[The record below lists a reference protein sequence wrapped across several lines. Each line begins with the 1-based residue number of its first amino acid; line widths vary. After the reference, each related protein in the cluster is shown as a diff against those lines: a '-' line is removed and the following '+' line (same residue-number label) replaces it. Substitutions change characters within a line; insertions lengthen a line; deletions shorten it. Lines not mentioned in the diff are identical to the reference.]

1 MPLSESIDG
10 IIAFLQPA
18 MRRGSIGR
26 IRRGV
31 EKEGLRVE
39 PDGRVSQQPHPLELG
54 SKLTHPYITTD
65 YSEALLEYVTPVF
78 CKPAKALEFL
88 VDLHRFTYHYIGRE
102 LVWPASMP
110 ALLEGNESIPIA
122 DFGTS
127 NKGRMKHVY
136 RRGLDVRYGRIMQ
149 SIAGIHYN
157 VSLPDELWQVLAAH
171 ESGQAEATSLD
182 ASAMADMR
190 SRGYFRI
197 IRNFRRHSWILK
209 YLFGASPAID
219 RSFLDG
225 RDDTE
230 FDKVG
235 QRTLIS
241 RYASSLRMSDLGYQ
255 NKVQNQLS
263 VSYDSLQDYIKT
275 LRYAVSTAW
284 PGYERFSSQG
294 AIGENGEDGWQQL
307 NANILQIEN
316 EFYSDIRPKRV
327 VRHHQT
333 PTQALEA
340 EGVEYIEVRCLD
352 INPLLPVGIDE
363 TTMRF
368 IDTYLMFCL
377 LSTDAVIT
385 QEEEEALTIN
395 QARIVRRGR
404 DPELTLIDKGEELP
418 LAVVGHRIFNDM
430 RKVAQLL
437 DGNEEAS
444 PHADALDVLV
454 PRLDDPELTP
464 AGRIYKVLTENN
476 EDFVDWTLTQARSQ
490 ASSFRAHPIDKARDA
505 LFEQLSETSRI
516 QQGDLERDDTLSFDE
531 FVALYFKK
539 AHRVAQTQERT

>member
-1 MPLSESIDG
+1 MPLSESIDS

-39 PDGRVSQQPHPLELG
+39 PDGHVSQQPHPLELG

-78 CKPAKALEFL
+78 CKPSKALEFL
-88 VDLHRFTYHYIGRE
+88 VDLHRFTYQYIGKE

-171 ESGQAEATSLD
+171 ETGQAEATSLD
-182 ASAMADMR
+182 ASTMADMR

-225 RDDTE
+225 RDDTG

-284 PGYERFSSQG
+284 SDYERFSSG
-294 AIGENGEDGWQQL
+294 GEIGENGKDGWQQL

-363 TTMRF
+363 TAMRF
-368 IDTYLMFCL
+368 IDTFLMFCL

-385 QEEEEALTIN
+385 EEEEQALTTN

-404 DPELTLIDKGEELP
+404 DPELTLIDEGEELP
-418 LAVVGHRIFNDM
+418 LGVVGHRIISSM
-430 RKVAQLL
+430 RKVAELL
-437 DGNEEAS
+437 DSNEEAS
-444 PHADALDVLV
+444 PHIDALDALA
-454 PRLDDPELTP
+454 PRLDNPELTP

-476 EDFVDWTLTQARSQ
+476 EDFVEWTLEQARSQ
-490 ASSFRAHPIDKARDA
+490 ASSFRARPIDKARNA

-516 QQGDLERDDTLSFDE
+516 QQGDLERDDPLSFDE
-531 FVALYFKK
+531 FVALYFEK
-539 AHRVAQTQERT
+539 AHRVAQASEEN